1 MIAEVIVD
9 IATSELDRIF
19 DYTVNSLPVTA
30 GSRVIVPFGNR
41 KILGFVI
48 NLKQTSTLPE
58 SKLKPIIRLVEDV
71 PALTK
76 ECLELANYVSNKYH
90 VSKSLTLRLFL
101 TAEMR
106 KGKVR
111 EKFHNSICLAL
122 SENSLKEVLNSL
134 KKSAEKQKE
143 ILNFLSLNGETLQS
157 ELSEKFSP
165 STVSTLIKKGY
176 VQVKKV
182 RINRTPYKNVLET
195 KNKVVL
201 TSEQKNAIEIVNN
214 STKPTLI
221 HGVTGS
227 GKTEVYLNLIEKC
240 IKDGKTA
247 IFLVPEIALTPQ
259 MFSRLRGRFGDL
271 CAILHSGL
279 SAGEKFDEW
288 WRLRSGEAKVAIGA
302 RSAIFAPLE
311 NLGVIIIDEEH
322 EQSYESETSP
332 RYVTSELALFRA
344 KYNNA
349 KLVLGSATPKIE
361 TYLSAVNGEYS
372 LATLKERVNKKPMPE
387 IIIADMRSEIK
398 SGNISAFSK
407 ALKFELEET
416 LNSGNQAIIFLN
428 RRGYSQKI
436 ICRECGF
443 VAKCAYCDVSLTY
456 HRYENNLKCHYCGT
470 TYKMP
475 SGCPDCGSV
484 NVHYSGT
491 GTQKVVEDLSSLFPN
506 AKILRMDNDTTQNKE
521 GHYKILKEFGDR
533 NADILV
539 GTQMIAKGH
548 DFPGVTLVGI
558 LDGDM
563 SLYFSDYRAS
573 ERTFQL
579 ITQVAGRS
587 GRADKK
593 GKVVLQTF
601 SPKNS
606 VLNDAI
612 EYDYNRFFN
621 KEVTLRKAS
630 HFPPFANI
638 LRLMVESDND
648 EIALDTLKSVFYKC
662 KEIRDENASE
672 FIYFNKMKSP
682 VKRINNKYRYQ
693 VLARI
698 KTGNNKIIDNFY
710 SVASEFDG
718 KNVRCYLE
726 VNPNSLS

>member
-76 ECLELANYVSNKYH
+76 ECLDLANYVSNKYH

-111 EKFHNSICLAL
+111 EKFHNSISLAL

-165 STVSTLIKKGY
+165 STVSTLIKKGF
-176 VQVKKV
+176 VEVKKV

-361 TYLSAVNGEYS
+361 TYLNAVNGEFS

-387 IIIADMRSEIK
+387 IIIADMRNEIK

-407 ALKFELEET
+407 ALKCELEET

-491 GTQKVVEDLSSLFPN
+491 GTQKVVEDLNSLFPN

-630 HFPPFANI
+630 HFPPFASI

>member
-9 IATSELDRIF
+9 IATSELDKIF
-19 DYTVNSLPVTA
+19 DYTINSLPVVV

-48 NLKQTSTLPE
+48 NIKETSSVPE
-58 SKLKPIIRLVEDV
+58 SKLKPITRLVEDV

-76 ECLELANYVSNKYH
+76 ECLDLANFISNKYH
-90 VSKSLTLRLFL
+90 ISKSLTLRLFL

-111 EKFHNSICLAL
+111 EKFHNEI
-122 SENSLKEVLNSL
+122 SLNLEIESFETVISSL
-134 KKSAEKQKE
+134 KKNAEKQKE
-143 ILNFLSLNGETLQS
+143 VLNFLKENGAKLQN
-157 ELSEKFSP
+157 ELSNLFSP
-165 STVSTLIKKGY
+165 STVTTLIKKGY
-176 VQVKKV
+176 LKSEKV
-182 RINRTPYKNVLET
+182 RINRTPYKDAKSVNTSVI
-195 KNKVVL
+195 L
-201 TSEQKNAIEIVNN
+201 TSEQKNAIEIVKN
-214 STKPTLI
+214 SNKPTLI

-227 GKTEVYLNLIEKC
+227 GKTEVYLRLIEDA
-240 IKDGKTA
+240 ISSGKTA
-247 IFLVPEIALTPQ
+247 IMLVPEIALTPQ
-259 MFSRLRGRFGDL
+259 MFSRLRGRFGSL

-279 SAGEKFDEW
+279 SAGERFDEW

-311 NLGVIIIDEEH
+311 NIGIIIIDEEH

-349 KLVLGSATPKIE
+349 KLVFGSATPKIE
-361 TYLSAVNGEYS
+361 TFLSAKNGEYS
-372 LATLKERVNKKPMPE
+372 LATLKERVNKKSMPE

-398 SGNISAFSK
+398 SGNPSAFSK
-407 ALKFELEET
+407 ALKCELEET
-416 LNSGNQAIIFLN
+416 LNAKNQAIIFLN

-436 ICRECGF
+436 ICRECGY
-443 VAKCAYCDVSLTY
+443 VAKCSYCDVSLTY
-456 HRYENNLKCHYCGT
+456 HRYEDSLKCHYCGT
-470 TYKMP
+470 AYKMP

-484 NVHYSGT
+484 NINYSGT
-491 GTQKVVEDLSSLFPN
+491 GTQKVVEDLNKLFPN

-521 GHYKILKEFGDR
+521 GHYKILKEFGER
-533 NADILV
+533 KADILV

-601 SPKNS
+601 SPKNA
-606 VLNDAI
+606 VLNYAI
-612 EYDYNRFFN
+612 EYDYNGFFE
-621 KEVTLRKAS
+621 KECSLRRAS
-630 HFPPFANI
+630 LFPPFALI
-638 LRLMVESDND
+638 LRLMVESDD
-648 EIALDTLKSVFYKC
+648 DLKAIETLKTVFYKC
-662 KEIRDENASE
+662 KEVRDNNASD

-693 VLARI
+693 ILARV
-698 KTGNNKIIDNFY
+698 KTGNDDIVDNFY
-710 SVASEFDG
+710 SVATEFDSQ
-718 KNVRCYLE
+718 KVRCYLE

>member
-76 ECLELANYVSNKYH
+76 ECLELANYVSNKYY

-240 IKDGKTA
+240 INDGKTA

-361 TYLSAVNGEYS
+361 TYLSAVNGEFS

-491 GTQKVVEDLSSLFPN
+491 GTQKVVEDLNNLFPN

-630 HFPPFANI
+630 HFPPFATI

-648 EIALDTLKSVFYKC
+648 EIALDTLKNVFYKC

-718 KNVRCYLE
+718 KNVCCYLE

>member
-19 DYTVNSLPVTA
+19 DYTINSVPVKI

-48 NLKQTSTLPE
+48 NIKEESTLPN
-58 SKLKPIIRLVEDV
+58 SKLKPIIRLVEDI

-76 ECLELANYVSNKYH
+76 ECLDLANYISTKYH
-90 VSKSLTLRLFL
+90 ISKSLTLRLFL

-111 EKFHNSICLAL
+111 EKFHNFI
-122 SENSLKEVLNSL
+122 SLNLDEIAFNEVVYSL
-134 KKSAEKQKE
+134 KKNAEKQKE
-143 ILNFLSLNGETLQS
+143 VLNYLKANGEALQS
-157 ELSEKFSP
+157 ELGEKFSP

-176 VQVKKV
+176 ATVKKV
-182 RINRTPYKNVLET
+182 RLNRTPYKGVLET
-195 KNKVVL
+195 KNKVEL
-201 TSEQKNAIEIVNN
+201 TSEQKNAIEIVKN
-214 STKPTLI
+214 SSKPTLI

-227 GKTEVYLNLIEKC
+227 GKTEIYLSLIEEC
-240 IKDGKTA
+240 INDGKTA
-247 IFLVPEIALTPQ
+247 IMLVPEIALTPQ
-259 MFSRLRGRFGDL
+259 MFSRLRGRFGNL

-311 NLGVIIIDEEH
+311 NIGVIIIDEEH

-361 TYLSAVNGEYS
+361 SYLSAVNGEFS
-372 LATLKERVNKKPMPE
+372 LATLTGRVNKKPMPE
-387 IIIADMRSEIK
+387 IIIADMRNEIK
-398 SGNISAFSK
+398 SGNVTAFSK
-407 ALKFELEET
+407 ALKYELEET

-436 ICRECGF
+436 ICRECGY

-456 HRYENNLKCHYCGT
+456 HRYEDTLKCHYCGA

-484 NVHYSGT
+484 NINYSGT
-491 GTQKVVEDLSSLFPN
+491 GTQKVVEDLNKLFPN

-521 GHYKILKEFGDR
+521 GHYKILKEFGDKK
-533 NADILV
+533 ADILV

-548 DFPGVTLVGI
+548 DFPKVTLVGI

-601 SPKNS
+601 SPKNT
-606 VLNDAI
+606 VLNHAI
-612 EYDYNRFFN
+612 EYDYNGFFN
-621 KEVTLRKAS
+621 KECSLRKAS
-630 HFPPFANI
+630 HFPPFALI

-648 EIALDTLKSVFYKC
+648 EKALETLKNVFYKC

-698 KTGNNKIIDNFY
+698 KTGNDEIVDSFY
-710 SVASEFDG
+710 RVATEFDG
-718 KNVRCYLE
+718 AKVRCYLE

>member
-1 MIAEVIVD
+1 
-9 IATSELDRIF
+9 
-19 DYTVNSLPVTA
+19 
-30 GSRVIVPFGNR
+30 
-41 KILGFVI
+41 
-48 NLKQTSTLPE
+48 
-58 SKLKPIIRLVEDV
+58 
-71 PALTK
+71 
-76 ECLELANYVSNKYH
+76 
-90 VSKSLTLRLFL
+90 
-101 TAEMR
+101 
-106 KGKVR
+106 
-111 EKFHNSICLAL
+111 
-122 SENSLKEVLNSL
+122 
-134 KKSAEKQKE
+134 
-143 ILNFLSLNGETLQS
+143 
-157 ELSEKFSP
+157 
-165 STVSTLIKKGY
+165 
-176 VQVKKV
+176 
-182 RINRTPYKNVLET
+182 
-195 KNKVVL
+195 
-201 TSEQKNAIEIVNN
+201 
-214 STKPTLI
+214 
-221 HGVTGS
+221 
-227 GKTEVYLNLIEKC
+227 
-240 IKDGKTA
+240 
-247 IFLVPEIALTPQ
+247 

-361 TYLSAVNGEYS
+361 TYLNAVNGEYS

-630 HFPPFANI
+630 HFPPFATI

-648 EIALDTLKSVFYKC
+648 EIALDTLKNVFYKC